1 MYLNIKAPGGTKCV
15 PGNAKQ
21 AEIILSR
28 GTVFRATG
36 AHFDGTTAY
45 PRLGGALPRVVVD
58 IEIVTE

>member
-1 MYLNIKAPGGTKCV
+1 MKKRTYYCGRCFHFLIDPNILDREVG
-15 PGNAKQ
+15 
-21 AEIILSR
+21 R
-28 GTVFRATG
+28 W

>member
-1 MYLNIKAPGGTKCV
+1 VL
-15 PGNAKQ
+15 GNAKQ

-58 IEIVTE
+58 IEIITE